1 MSNHSGVEN
10 NASRLA
16 NDTSDYL
23 DTYRHFYIAS
33 ITVDTTFSVAGT
45 LINVWFLA
53 ALLLSPEIRSR
64 IRNRIIC
71 GMLVVHLTEAMILCP
86 LSVIRVTTILLKRYE
101 SLDCYFE
108 TVHNSI
114 YHIQDFVGNW
124 YLLTLLCIYTAQ
136 VMNFEPKFT
145 PLWKNIL
152 NVLLFMSPC
161 IFALLV
167 VPIVMKSYYARYSD
181 DRCLVTTFESIKV
194 YKSLD
199 TVVPQTLATLL
210 LAVTAVLKYRRY
222 YQRRSFDTLNAQLID
237 DGSQTDPWYPFVALF
252 ITAVAS
258 DFCLTVACM
267 NPMLFIGQGIQIWL
281 NLYISFGVL
290 AYSRLI
296 FVPVMLLLFRDIR
309 ERIKI
314 WRPCRRSA
322 LLADLVVTYE
332 KNTS

>member
-1 MSNHSGVEN
+1 MSNNYSLEN
-10 NASRLA
+10 NASRWA
-16 NDTSDYL
+16 NYSSQYMDS
-23 DTYRHFYIAS
+23 YRYFYKVL
-33 ITVDTTFSVAGT
+33 ITVDTTFAVAGT

-108 TVHNSI
+108 TIHNNI

-124 YLLTLLCIYTAQ
+124 YLLTLLSIYFAQ

-145 PLWKNIL
+145 PLWTIIF
-152 NVLLFMSPC
+152 NVLLFVTPC
-161 IFALLV
+161 AFALLV
-167 VPIVMKSYYARYSD
+167 VPIVMKSYYAQYSD
-181 DRCLVTTFESIKV
+181 DRCLTTTFESIKV

-199 TVVPQTLATLL
+199 TILPQILATLL
-210 LAVTAVLKYRRY
+210 LVVTAVLKYRRHS
-222 YQRRSFDTLNAQLID
+222 QGRSSDTLQAQLID
-237 DGSQTDPWYPFVALF
+237 GGSQVDPWYPFVALF

-267 NPMLFIGQGIQIWL
+267 NPMLFVSQGTEIW
-281 NLYISFGVL
+281 
-290 AYSRLI
+290 
-296 FVPVMLLLFRDIR
+296 
-309 ERIKI
+309 
-314 WRPCRRSA
+314 
-322 LLADLVVTYE
+322 
-332 KNTS
+332 